1 LGAGSGSSSGI
12 SSSRFGAMNPVSGLE
27 WEPEWKV
34 EEARDGVMVRRL
46 KPMPEEV
53 RKAEIEKER
62 RARWYSELESMKGLK
77 IFMFYPNAGK
87 REFRITRTE
96 AVRAVEAAVIQILK
110 EKLDRRLE
118 EEFLA
123 PDKCDTVIQHSDDHM
138 EIGTK
143 CLGYAFD
150 LHVHIEYT
158 ITEETEGCVV
168 IGTVV
173 PTGMEGVGE

>member
-1 LGAGSGSSSGI
+1 
-12 SSSRFGAMNPVSGLE
+12 VSGVE
-27 WEPEWKV
+27 WTV

-46 KPMPEEV
+46 KPMSEEV
-53 RKAEIEKER
+53 RKAEIEKQR
-62 RARWYSELESMKGLK
+62 KARWYAELESMKGMK
-77 IFMFYPNAGK
+77 IVMFFPKGGE
-87 REFRITRTE
+87 REFRITRAE
-96 AVRAVEAAVIQILK
+96 ALRAIEASVIQILK

-123 PDKCDTVIQHSDDHM
+123 PYVCDTAIKHTDDHM

-158 ITEETEGCVV
+158 VVEKTEGCVV

-173 PTGMEGVGE
+173 PTKAEGVGE

>member
-1 LGAGSGSSSGI
+1 
-12 SSSRFGAMNPVSGLE
+12 VSGVE
-27 WEPEWKV
+27 WTV

-53 RKAEIEKER
+53 RKAEIEKQR
-62 RARWYSELESMKGLK
+62 KARWYAELESMKGMK
-77 IFMFYPNAGK
+77 IVMFFPKGGE
-87 REFRITRTE
+87 REFRITRADALRAIE
-96 AVRAVEAAVIQILK
+96 ASVIQILK

-123 PDKCDTVIQHSDDHM
+123 PYVCDTDIQHTDDHM

-150 LHVHIEYT
+150 LHIHIEYT

-168 IGTVV
+168 VATVV
-173 PTGMEGVGE
+173 PTKVEGVGE

>member
-1 LGAGSGSSSGI
+1 LGTDSGSSSGI

-87 REFRITRTE
+87 REFRITRAD
-96 AVRAVEAAVIQILK
+96 AVRAIEASVIQILK
-110 EKLDRRLE
+110 EKLDHRLE

-123 PDKCDTVIQHSDDHM
+123 PDKCDTRVHLADDDR
-138 EIGTK
+138 EIMTK
-143 CLGYAFD
+143 CVGHAFG
-150 LHVHIEYT
+150 LHIHINF
-158 ITEETEGCVV
+158 IIEEGQEGGRLVA
-168 IGTVV
+168 TVETV
-173 PTGMEGVGE
+173 EVGG

>member
-1 LGAGSGSSSGI
+1 
-12 SSSRFGAMNPVSGLE
+12 
-27 WEPEWKV
+27 
-34 EEARDGVMVRRL
+34 VR
-46 KPMPEEV
+46 E
-53 RKAEIEKER
+53 AEIEKQR
-62 RARWYSELESMKGLK
+62 KARWYAELESMKGMK
-77 IFMFYPNAGK
+77 IVMFFPKGGE
-87 REFRITRTE
+87 REFRITRAE
-96 AVRAVEAAVIQILK
+96 ALRAIEASVIQILK

-123 PDKCDTVIQHSDDHM
+123 PYVCDTAIQHADDHM

-158 ITEETEGCVV
+158 VVEKTEGCVV

>member
-1 LGAGSGSSSGI
+1 
-12 SSSRFGAMNPVSGLE
+12 
-27 WEPEWKV
+27 
-34 EEARDGVMVRRL
+34 
-46 KPMPEEV
+46 MPKEV

-62 RARWYSELESMKGLK
+62 RARWHSELESLDGTKVV
-77 IFMFYPNAGK
+77 IFYPKGGE
-87 REFRITRTE
+87 REFRITRAE

-123 PDKCDTVIQHSDDHM
+123 PDKCDAVIQHSDDHM

-150 LHVHIEYT
+150 VHVHIEYT
-158 ITEETEGCVV
+158 VVEKTEGCVV

>member
-1 LGAGSGSSSGI
+1 
-12 SSSRFGAMNPVSGLE
+12 
-27 WEPEWKV
+27 
-34 EEARDGVMVRRL
+34 
-46 KPMPEEV
+46 V

-62 RARWYSELESMKGLK
+62 RARWHSELESLKGTK
-77 IFMFYPNAGK
+77 FVMFFPKGGE
-87 REFRITRTE
+87 REFRITRAD
-96 AVRAVEAAVIQILK
+96 AVRAIEASVIQILK
-110 EKLDRRLE
+110 EKLDYRLE

-158 ITEETEGCVV
+158 VTEEAEGCVV

-173 PTGMEGVGE
+173 PTKAEGVGE

>member
-1 LGAGSGSSSGI
+1 VALI
-12 SSSRFGAMNPVSGLE
+12 IWWLVSE
-27 WEPEWKV
+27 
-34 EEARDGVMVRRL
+34 
-46 KPMPEEV
+46 
-53 RKAEIEKER
+53 
-62 RARWYSELESMKGLK
+62 
-77 IFMFYPNAGK
+77 GK

-118 EEFLA
+118 EKFLT
-123 PDKCDTVIQHSDDHM
+123 PYVCDTVIQHSSDYM

-158 ITEETEGCVV
+158 VVEETEGCVV

-173 PTGMEGVGE
+173 PTRVEGVIE